1 MECISGERRRCKSS
15 SYRLAHRHLGLIR
28 DLDFCPVISGSN
40 NDTPDYAPWTDRTK
54 IKERIAA
61 FKKPLVHDDPSKRS
75 PIAFLI
81 VKSMLLTGFDAPVE
95 QVLYLDRS
103 IKEAELLQAIAR
115 VNRTYGEKKRT
126 GLVVDYCREN
136 GIGAI
141 LRGLRTVS
149 DFEAEYQLALTNRH
163 LEPKIESVFVM
174 PSAQYSYVSSS
185 LIREIVRSGGD
196 VSSFLPGLVE
206 QRLRDR
212 LSRS

>member
-1 MECISGERRRCKSS
+1 MVLALYPGSFDPVTRGHLDLVERA
-15 SYRLAHRHLGLIR
+15 LPLFDHLTVAVGVNTQKNPT
-28 DLDFCPVISGSN
+28 F
-40 NDTPDYAPWTDRTK
+40 TTE
-54 IKERIAA
+54 ER
-61 FKKPLVHDDPSKRS
+61 VE
-75 PIAFLI
+75 
-81 VKSMLLTGFDAPVE
+81 MLRA
-95 QVLYLDRS
+95 VLPESDKL
-103 IKEAELLQAIAR
+103 R
-115 VNRTYGEKKRT
+115 VVTFT

-196 VSSFLPGLVE
+196 VSSFLPDLVE